1 MLFVADLNPSKNF
14 AKSGQQ
20 LFFELVIELRSAFRE
35 RIKKWIENW
44 LGKSIKILFEEV
56 IVFFLILDW

>member
-35 RIKKWIENW
+35 RIKK
-44 LGKSIKILFEEV
+44 
-56 IVFFLILDW
+56 